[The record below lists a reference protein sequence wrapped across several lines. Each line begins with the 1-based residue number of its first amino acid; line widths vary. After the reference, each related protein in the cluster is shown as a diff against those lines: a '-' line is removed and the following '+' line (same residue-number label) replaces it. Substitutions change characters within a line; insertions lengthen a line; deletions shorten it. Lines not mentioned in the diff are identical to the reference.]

1 MSVARAKSFIAVAG
15 IVALAGYARAQQS
28 TAASADQMGEF
39 DCVVEAKM
47 MIKLGS
53 PDTGIMEVVKVDRD
67 WTVKKGDVV
76 AQLDSDLQR
85 TALELAQLKASN
97 QADIKAERTR
107 LAYRSSEAE
116 RATTLYSRQIAS
128 TKARDEAVT
137 ERELAEHAL
146 AKAELEHSMAQVDM
160 AQAQTRL
167 DRRLIRSPV
176 NGVIADVT
184 IRPGEYVYEQTPL
197 MTIAEIDPL
206 YVKVWVPVHHYRQ
219 IHVGTNA
226 EVMPEEPIGG
236 LYRAQVTVVD
246 RVFDTAS
253 STFGVRLELA
263 NPDYSLPAGMRCRI
277 RFLTQEAA
285 P

>member
-1 MSVARAKSFIAVAG
+1 
-15 IVALAGYARAQQS
+15 
-28 TAASADQMGEF
+28 MGEF

-53 PDTGIMEVVKVDRD
+53 PDTGIMEVVKAMSSR
-67 WTVKKGDVV
+67 
-76 AQLDSDLQR
+76 QLDSDLQR

-97 QADIKAERTR
+97 EADIKAERTR

-137 ERELAEHAL
+137 EKELVEHAL
-146 AKAELEHSMAQVDM
+146 ARAELEHKMAQVDM
-160 AQAQTRL
+160 AQAQIRL
-167 DRRLIRSPV
+167 DRRSVRSPV
-176 NGVIADVT
+176 NGVVADVT

-206 YVKVWVPVHHYRQ
+206 YVKVL
-219 IHVGTNA
+219 GTRPPLPPNTCRD
-226 EVMPEEPIGG
+226 ECGG
-236 LYRAQVTVVD
+236 DA
-246 RVFDTAS
+246 
-253 STFGVRLELA
+253 GGA
-263 NPDYSLPAGMRCRI
+263 NRGPLQGAGHCGRS
-277 RFLTQEAA
+277 RFRHGQQHLRSA